1 MPAKKEGT
9 DEENSDLRKEVDK
22 GNPHGGHWE
31 QLAGKIDLLHQRRV
45 ADNRSGCVAK
55 NFREVVHE
63 NHAGEHVN
71 DIVLYGAVHLHEDA
85 KCEVEDQKLGQ
96 RLRVAPQHSKDRAAI
111 ASPQFLMN
119 NQAGQVRLTENL
131 DQSR

>member
-9 DEENSDLRKEVDK
+9 DEENSDLRKEVNK
-22 GNPHGGHWE
+22 GDPHRRHRE
-31 QLAGKIDLLHQRRV
+31 QLARKIDLLHQRCI

-55 NFREVVHE
+55 NFREIVHE

-85 KCEVEDQKLGQ
+85 KCEVEDQELGQ

-111 ASPQFLMN
+111 ASPQLLVN
-119 NQAGQVRLTENL
+119 DEAGQVGLTENL